1 MDTSA
6 ISTVRENKPS
16 GPPATTMPDTISVRK
31 STPGSTILTYGRVG
45 IDRCRAVIT
54 HDGYGATLRIQLNYH
69 ALNCEQIEAVETAI
83 ADITRAMLSQAATL
97 RAAHRPLFDIAALAG
112 VQSRR
117 Q

>member
-6 ISTVRENKPS
+6 ISTARENKPS
-16 GPPATTMPDTISVRK
+16 GPPATTLPDTITVRK
-31 STPGSTILTYGRVG
+31 TTPGSTILTYGRVD

-69 ALNCEQIEAVETAI
+69 ALNCEEIEAVEAVI
-83 ADITRAMLSQAATL
+83 ADITRAMLSQAAAL

>member
-6 ISTVRENKPS
+6 ISTARENKAS
-16 GPPATTMPDTISVRK
+16 GPPATTMPHTISIRK

-69 ALNCEQIEAVETAI
+69 ALNCEQIEAVEAAI
-83 ADITRAMLSQAATL
+83 ADITREMVSQAAAL

-112 VQSRR
+112 VQSPP